1 MSRIS
6 ELSLSDLNHELGKAK
21 ESLLYGSSQYVQ
33 NFRTDATQVGS
44 MIRSESTRFGD
55 YMKPKMATS
64 TSMPVIQDRQNMGSL
79 INHHNAEK
87 YHYRS
92 RPLGDNF
99 SPVLSPIDT
108 LEESV
113 VAKFIRVVGATDDE
127 SGDNT
132 AKNSSS
138 KSVKPKRRPTVHT
151 KEDILKQLTDFHEEE
166 EEKETED
173 HTKDNE
179 NDDLEI
185 CFINEMLPID
195 DTEAL
200 DDDPIVNNSNNYSLD
215 NKLCLE
221 QSDIKNNSEDSE
233 SDNEEVIPYWGV
245 GAIQQFELEKKRIK
259 ESACHA
265 LAQCHQIARS
275 QVAQER
281 QVRRGSICRT
291 IKDII
296 GMDYTELNETC
307 LRDMNVS
314 SLQVIVN
321 DMTESIELY
330 NKELMQLLI
339 SKDELQIEQES
350 MLMDIGDILQNH

>member
-1 MSRIS
+1 MIFLFQDYNQHNGSNGIS
-6 ELSLSDLNHELGKAK
+6 E
-21 ESLLYGSSQYVQ
+21 
-33 NFRTDATQVGS
+33 
-44 MIRSESTRFGD
+44 
-55 YMKPKMATS
+55 
-64 TSMPVIQDRQNMGSL
+64 
-79 INHHNAEK
+79 K
-87 YHYRS
+87 YNYRS

-113 VAKFIRVVGATDDE
+113 VAKFIRVVGATDDD
-127 SGDNT
+127 SGDHET
-132 AKNSSS
+132 IDSSS
-138 KSVKPKRRPTVHT
+138 KAVQPKRRPTVHT
-151 KEDILKQLTDFHEEE
+151 KEDILKQLTDFQEEDE
-166 EEKETED
+166 NGTED
-173 HTKDNE
+173 QTNDKE

-185 CFINEMLPID
+185 CFINEKAFD

-200 DDDPIVNNSNNYSLD
+200 DDDDVNISNINNSSVDTNE
-215 NKLCLE
+215 CLK
-221 QSDIKNNSEDSE
+221 QSDIKNNFEDD

-259 ESACHA
+259 ESACQA

-281 QVRRGSICRT
+281 QVRRGSICKT

-296 GMDYTELNETC
+296 GVDYTELNEGS
-307 LRDMNVS
+307 LREMNVS
-314 SLQVIVN
+314 SLQVIMN
-321 DMTESIELY
+321 DMTDSIELY
-330 NKELMQLLI
+330 NKELVQLLI